1 MLQIFVRK
9 EDADSLAY
17 ASRPMGV
24 PLQSFQSIREYPDVF
39 TDSDRVRSFHYCS
52 WPQLCSDIVA
62 RGAGAPKTRGS
73 MHREFRRVLQDLLGT
88 HEALLRTRNAVGIGG
103 PPRAMRPVRFRGK
116 KINRRDR

>member
-24 PLQSFQSIREYPDVF
+24 PLQSFQNIREYAGQVPCKGQVRIYMDPDMF

-62 RGAGAPKTRGS
+62 RGARCIES
-73 MHREFRRVLQDLLGT
+73 F
-88 HEALLRTRNAVGIGG
+88 VGCS
-103 PPRAMRPVRFRGK
+103 
-116 KINRRDR
+116 KIF